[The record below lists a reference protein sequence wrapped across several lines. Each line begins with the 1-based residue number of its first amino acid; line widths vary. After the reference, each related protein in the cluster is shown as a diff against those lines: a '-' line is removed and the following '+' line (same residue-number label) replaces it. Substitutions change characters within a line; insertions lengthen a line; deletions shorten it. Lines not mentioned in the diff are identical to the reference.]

1 MYLPDPFHV
10 VFHPWKKEP
19 GCVMIRRWVLLH
31 SSFRSNPAFMKW
43 INGEYG
49 IKGIRRMLDFRVYT
63 FLTVCDYMNF
73 TKAAEV
79 LHVTQPAVSQHIR
92 YLETLYGVRL
102 FASEGKKIHLT
113 PAGEKLL
120 YAATT
125 IKNDELF
132 LKDLLHCVPSRG
144 PVLRF
149 GTTRTIGESVISA
162 PLAGYIRRHPDASI
176 SVAIGNTD
184 ELLHKL
190 TTGEI
195 QFALVEGY
203 YNHELYDSMVYRT
216 EPFIPVCAPGHSFV
230 REPGRLKDLLG
241 EHLLIREPGSGTRD
255 ILEKNLEIN
264 NIHLAD
270 FRNITEIGSM
280 HVILQLLEKDTGITF
295 LYRTAVEQGI
305 KDGTVRELHLRDF
318 QMEHDFTFIWSK
330 GSIYGPE
337 YREICRE
344 LQ

>member
-1 MYLPDPFHV
+1 
-10 VFHPWKKEP
+10 
-19 GCVMIRRWVLLH
+19 
-31 SSFRSNPAFMKW
+31 
-43 INGEYG
+43 
-49 IKGIRRMLDFRVYT
+49 MLDFRVYT
-63 FLTVCDYMNF
+63 FLAVCDHMNF
-73 TKAAEV
+73 TKAAEA

-92 YLETLYGVRL
+92 YLETFYGVRL

-113 PAGEKLL
+113 PAGKKLL

-132 LKDLLHCVPSRG
+132 LKDLLRCVPSQS
-144 PVLRF
+144 PALRF

-162 PLAGYIRRHPDASI
+162 PLAEYIHRHPEANI

-203 YNHELYDSMVYRT
+203 YKQELYDSLVYRT
-216 EPFIPVCAPGHSFV
+216 EPFIPVCAAGHPFK
-230 REPGRLKDLLG
+230 REPGRIKDLLA

-264 NIHLAD
+264 NIHLDD
-270 FRNITEIGSM
+270 FENITEIGSM
-280 HVILQLLEKDTGITF
+280 HVILQLLEKDAGITF
-295 LYRTAVEQGI
+295 LYKTAVEQGI
-305 KDGTVRELHLRDF
+305 RDGAVRELHLRDF
-318 QMEHDFTFIWSK
+318 QMEHDFAFIWNK
-330 GSIYGPE
+330 GSIYGEE
-337 YREICRE
+337 YRAICRE